1 MRRSRA
7 VLWASLGV
15 LSWLLMGAGAAS
27 AHPVGNERYSLLHAI
42 QLDEGDQLALV
53 TILEIPMMVAL
64 REVAEKLKGQADR
77 EAAVEAYT
85 DAQCAQLA
93 AGLVVEVNGHAVPG
107 TWTRMEDPR
116 NGKLIEAFFTY
127 LVVFEPD
134 RPLKI
139 RPKPLDVVIR
149 DTSYA
154 GKDMVFAG
162 RVEATPPW
170 IVASRTVP
178 HGEWSDETSWRTL
191 EARFERL

>member
-1 MRRSRA
+1 VRRSRA
-7 VLWASLGV
+7 FLGVSLAV
-15 LSWLLMGAGAAS
+15 LSWLWLGAGAAL

-42 QLDEGDQLALV
+42 QLDDRDQLALV
-53 TILEIPMMVAL
+53 TILEIPMMVTL
-64 REVAEKLKGQADR
+64 REVAQEIEGQPDR

-85 DAQCAQLA
+85 AAQCAQLA
-93 AGLVVEVNGHAVPG
+93 AGLTVEVNGEVVSG
-107 TWTRMEDPR
+107 TWKQMDDPR

-127 LVVFEPD
+127 LVEFVPD

-139 RPKPLDVVIR
+139 RPKPLEVVIR

-154 GKDMVFAG
+154 EADMVFAG

-178 HGEWSDETSWRTL
+178 HGEWSDEISWRTL
-191 EARFERL
+191 RAKFERL